1 VAELWDTTIRLLS
14 QEPLAR
20 HVGSAKIL
28 ELAGRVD
35 RAGFG
40 CLEVS
45 GGGCFDWLVEG
56 GVESPW
62 ARIRALDARCSTPLG
77 MALRGR
83 FLVGSRPVGDDL
95 VRRFVA
101 SAADSGIDVFR
112 IHDPLNDIANLVGA
126 VEAVH
131 GAGKEA
137 AVGLVHNPGPGG
149 EPDELVERAKRI
161 AELRPSRIIVNDPA
175 GSLDA
180 AHARE
185 LVEQVR
191 DASGLPVGLFCQ
203 GAAGRALA
211 AALEAARGGAT
222 PIGCTIYP
230 VAVTLYRPS
239 AEALSQSLAG
249 IGVGTG
255 VDLGT
260 LWQACELVDSSLG
273 DVPVPPLSPRDAVR
287 AAEHR
292 LPAGLVAS
300 LDDRLRV
307 YGLSDRLD
315 EVLDELAR
323 VRMECG
329 WPPLSAPIASIV
341 GSQALLHV
349 LAAQRW
355 QTVVDEMRALVD
367 GRYGSP
373 PRAVDP
379 VIRRAVELT
388 AGAETSPLPP
398 EPARLEDVRD
408 AAEGIASSEEEL
420 LLLALFGESAEA
432 LLRTVRA
439 RARGEETLG
448 AEGVEESRAGRIRE
462 LIDLVQESGIG
473 EVTIE
478 EGEMRV
484 TVRRSEDRGAE
495 GAPGVAPLAPA
506 PEPEEAPV
514 TPRDNGLVRVESP
527 MVGMFYRAPQPGA
540 EPFVQ
545 VGDTVAIGQ
554 TLCILEA
561 MKLMNEV
568 KAELEGVVRGIH
580 AENAQP
586 VEFGQLLFEL
596 EPVDDRPLDAV

>member
-1 VAELWDTTIRLLS
+1 MTQLWDTTIRLLS

-20 HVGSAKIL
+20 HVGSAKLL
-28 ELAGRVD
+28 ELAGTLD
-35 RAGFG
+35 KAGFG

-62 ARIRALDARCSTPLG
+62 ERIRALDARCSTPLG

-83 FLVGSRPVGDDL
+83 FLVGSRPLEGDL

-101 SAADSGIDVFR
+101 SAAESGIDVFR
-112 IHDPLNDIANLVGA
+112 MHDPLNDVSNLVDA
-126 VEAVH
+126 VKAVH
-131 GAGKEA
+131 AAGKEA
-137 AVGLVHNPGPGG
+137 AIGLVHNPGPGG
-149 EPDELVERAKRI
+149 EPDELVERAKAI
-161 AELRPSRIIVNDPA
+161 AELAPSRIIVNDPA

-185 LVEQVR
+185 LVERVR

-222 PIGCTIYP
+222 PVGCTIYP
-230 VAVTLYRPS
+230 VAITLYRPS
-239 AEALSQSLAG
+239 AEALSQSLGG
-249 IGVGTG
+249 IGDGTG
-255 VDLGT
+255 VDLET
-260 LWQACELVDSSLG
+260 LWSACELVDASLG

-300 LDDRLRV
+300 LDDRLRA

-315 EVLDELAR
+315 DVLEELAR

-329 WPPLSAPIASIV
+329 WPPLGAPISNIV

-349 LAAQRW
+349 LSAQRW
-355 QTVVDEMRALVD
+355 QTVVDEIRLLVD
-367 GRYGSP
+367 GLYGSP
-373 PRAVDP
+373 PHAIDP
-379 VIRRAVELT
+379 VVRRAVELT
-388 AGAETSPLPP
+388 AGDADLVEADPVH
-398 EPARLEDVRD
+398 LEELRD
-408 AAEGIASSEEEL
+408 AARGLATSEEEL
-420 LLLALFGESAEA
+420 LLLALFGEDAEM

-439 RARGEETLG
+439 RARGEESLG
-448 AEGVEESRAGRIRE
+448 TSGVDESRADRIRE

-473 EVTIE
+473 EITIE

-484 TVRRSEDRGAE
+484 TVRHGDERPE
-495 GAPGVAPLAPA
+495 GVIAPLAPA
-506 PEPEEAPV
+506 TELTDESPVAPS
-514 TPRDNGLVRVESP
+514 DNGVVRVESP
-527 MVGMFYRAPQPGA
+527 MVGTFYRASQPGA
-540 EPFVQ
+540 TPFVE
-545 VGDTVAIGQ
+545 VGDTVESGQ

-568 KAELEGVVRGIH
+568 KAEADAIVRSICV
-580 AENAQP
+580 ENAAP
-586 VEFGQLLFEL
+586 VEYGQLLFEL
-596 EPVDDRPLDAV
+596 EPTGARPLDAV